1 MEVLAYHPG
10 AELGFVP
17 RGPPEAPSWPGW
29 SVTPLARVSGSL
41 VSMSLSLPLSG
52 YTHSLHLRVC
62 RDPPSLSFL
71 LFSLSLTSLCL

>member
-1 MEVLAYHPG
+1 MVVLAYHPG
-10 AELGFVP
+10 AALGFVP

-29 SVTPLARVSGSL
+29 SVTLLAQVSVSL
-41 VSMSLSLPLSG
+41 ISMSLSLPLSG
-52 YTHSLHLRVC
+52 YTRALHLHVC